1 MATEKN
7 PHDSGAFPAYSLII
21 PIYNEE
27 ANIPL
32 LVPSLLPVMEK
43 LRQPFEIILVDDG
56 STDSSYER
64 MVQFSEIYPQ
74 LVLVKFRSRSG
85 QTAAFDAGFRL
96 ARGNVVI
103 TMDGDLQY
111 DPSDILKLIPYLEAA
126 DVVCGWRERRADTLV
141 RRVSSVVA
149 NAIRNALSQEQIQDV
164 GCSLRVFKRESL
176 KTLKLHNGMH
186 RFLPTLLKLDGFKV
200 VEVPVQHFPRRYGL
214 SKYNIRNRA
223 IRSFVDLLAVRWM
236 KRRWLKYEI
245 EEVKQCGGT
254 FGSHSD

>member
-1 MATEKN
+1 MEKN
-7 PHDSGAFPAYSLII
+7 PYDAGASPAYSLIV
-21 PIYNEE
+21 PIFNEE

-32 LVPSLLPVMEK
+32 LVPSLLPVMKK
-43 LRQPFEIILVDDG
+43 LREPFEIILVDDG
-56 STDSSYER
+56 STDGSYEC
-64 MVQFSEIYPQ
+64 MVRFSETHPQ
-74 LVLVKFRSRSG
+74 LVLIKFHRRSG

-96 ARGNVVI
+96 ARGKVVI

-111 DPSDILKLIPYLEAA
+111 DPGDILKMVPYLESA

-141 RRVSSVVA
+141 RRVSSVIA
-149 NAIRNALSQEQIQDV
+149 NSIRNWLSQEQILDV
-164 GCSLRVFKRESL
+164 GCSLRIFKRETLKSL
-176 KTLKLHNGMH
+176 KLYNGMH

-236 KRRWLKYEI
+236 KRRWLSYEI
-245 EEVKQCGGT
+245 EEIKRCDGT
-254 FGSHSD
+254 SGSH

>member
-1 MATEKN
+1 MTMEKN
-7 PHDSGAFPAYSLII
+7 PYDAGESPAYSLVI
-21 PIYNEE
+21 PVYNEE

-43 LRQPFEIILVDDG
+43 LREPFEIILVDDG
-56 STDSSYER
+56 STDGSYER
-64 MVQFSEIYPQ
+64 MVRFSETYPQ
-74 LVLVKFRSRSG
+74 LVLVKFRRRGG

-96 ARGNVVI
+96 ARGKVVI

-111 DPSDILKLIPYLEAA
+111 DPADILKMVPHLESA

-141 RRVSSVVA
+141 RRVSSVIA
-149 NAIRNALSQEQIQDV
+149 NTIRNWLSQEKILDV

-176 KTLKLHNGMH
+176 KSLKLYNGMH

-236 KRRWLKYEI
+236 KRRWLSYEI

-254 FGSHSD
+254 SGSH